1 MVVTNSDV
9 TRCNKTYIS
18 TFSNHFLQAGQQMS
32 SDQAYFGRPFRAHN
46 ADRRVW
52 LESAFRVEFIR
63 NGIEKAGS
71 INRLAREMG
80 YRSRIH
86 PGWSVRQILV
96 GEQPFP
102 YEKLLKLSDYLG
114 FPIEDVLRYR
124 TEAERITESNTNA
137 ALLKHGLWCY
147 HIARMRLR

>member
-1 MVVTNSDV
+1 MV
-9 TRCNKTYIS
+9 S
-18 TFSNHFLQAGQQMS
+18 TLLDGHSVGNPIYRFSTIIPFEMS
-32 SDQAYFGRPFRAHN
+32 NETSSYPFRTFGERI
-46 ADRRVW
+46 DSKRIW
-52 LESAFRVEFIR
+52 LDSGFRVELIR
-63 NGIEKAGS
+63 MGIEKAGS

-102 YEKLLKLSDYLG
+102 FERLIKLSDYIG

-124 TEAERITESNTNA
+124 TEPQRVTLNNTNE
-137 ALLKHGLWCY
+137 ALRRNGLWCY
-147 HIARMRLR
+147 HLVRMRIR

>member
-1 MVVTNSDV
+1 
-9 TRCNKTYIS
+9 
-18 TFSNHFLQAGQQMS
+18 MS
-32 SDQAYFGRPFRAHN
+32 SDQSYYGRPVRGYN
-46 ADRRVW
+46 SDRRIW
-52 LESAFRVEFIR
+52 LESTFRVELIG

-102 YEKLLKLSDYLG
+102 YEKLLKLSDFLG

-124 TEAERITESNTNA
+124 TEPERVTAGNTNE
-137 ALLKHGLWCY
+137 ALRRYGLWCY
-147 HIARMRLR
+147 HIAKMRLR

>member
-1 MVVTNSDV
+1 
-9 TRCNKTYIS
+9 
-18 TFSNHFLQAGQQMS
+18 MS
-32 SDQAYFGRPFRAHN
+32 SDHAYYGRPFKAYN

-52 LESAFRVEFIR
+52 LVSAFRVELIK

-71 INRLAREMG
+71 INRLARELG

-102 YEKLLKLSDYLG
+102 YEKLLKLSDYVG
-114 FPIEDVLRYR
+114 YPIEDVLRYR
-124 TEAERITESNTNA
+124 TESERVNENNTNE
-137 ALLKHGLWCY
+137 ALRKYGLWCY
-147 HIARMRLR
+147 HVQRLRLR